1 MARFDPW
8 TYPDR
13 LGFEAFARRTRNE
26 ELGRMADAAGAWL
39 ERVARGFAIR
49 YGRFATAAFAH
60 THRHSPR

>member
-13 LGFEAFARRTRNE
+13 LSFEAYARRIRTE
-26 ELGRMADAAGAWL
+26 ELGKTFDAIAAWL
-39 ERVARGFAIR
+39 ESRGRKLDIR
-49 YGRFATAAFAH
+49 FGRFVPAAFGH